1 MTKKYGCSGHIDTSR
16 IEGFSEESVRKN
28 LRDLFSACGDARLYC
43 GMADGAD
50 KIFFDEAVGRGIP
63 VVAVLPKPAEE
74 YAEEHADKGAFF
86 ADLRLAEEVVTC
98 DGSCETTDY
107 ILSRCQELLV
117 LWDGKKL
124 PFVDENGAPV
134 HLGGT
139 YYAIVNAEKKGLP
152 IRFF

>member
-1 MTKKYGCSGHIDTSR
+1 MKMNYGCSGHIDLTR
-16 IEGFSEESVRKN
+16 IKN
-28 LRDLFSACGDARLYC
+28 LSEKNVRQEIGRVFSLSSDARLFC

-74 YAEEHADKGAFF
+74 YAEEHADGEAFF

-98 DGSCETTDY
+98 DGYCETTDY

-139 YYAIVNAEKKGLP
+139 YYAVVNAEKKGLP